1 MPGLR
6 VLPELKDRLAEVGVV
21 VVKRK
26 GRTLFRVGDE
36 VTGVFLLQEGEVQL
50 GNACD
55 ERVYGSRVVSA
66 GAVIGLPA
74 TLSGLPYSLTAQVTR
89 DAQLVFVPR
98 AVMVRLLKDDPDLSL
113 EVMRLLS
120 EEINIMRAAKLA
132 KPRETSAS

>member
-6 VLPELKDRLAEVGVV
+6 VLPELKDRLAEMGQS
-21 VVKRK
+21 VVKSK
-26 GRTLFRVGDE
+26 GTTLFRVGDE
-36 VTGVFLLQEGEVQL
+36 VTGVFLIQGGEVRL

-55 ERVYGSRVVSA
+55 ERVYGNRLLHA
-66 GAVIGLPA
+66 GSVLGLPA
-74 TLSGLPYSLTAQVTR
+74 TLSGRPYSLTAEVTK

-98 AVMVRLLKDDPDLSL
+98 EAMVGLLKDDPTLCM

-132 KPRETSAS
+132 KPREESAN